1 MDESSFALQADAREH
16 RRVGDA
22 LLVSYTISE
31 EIRPEFTE
39 TYDIGIGG
47 LAMLTNAQ
55 LPPHQDVI
63 VELELRGDD
72 RPKLRITGA
81 TRWSTFDPALG
92 KYRTGVAFTNRDPEI
107 ERELLRYIDTIHHL
121 RDLGIL

>member
-1 MDESSFALQADAREH
+1 MDVTPPPRDEDARVH

-31 EIRPEFTE
+31 DIKPEFTE

-47 LAMLTNAQ
+47 LAMLTNAS
-55 LPPHQDVI
+55 LPLNGAVI

-72 RPKLRITGA
+72 RPKLRINGNI
-81 TRWSTFDPALG
+81 RWSTYDELLG
-92 KYRTGVAFTNRDPEI
+92 KYRTGIEFTKRDE
-107 ERELLRYIDTIHHL
+107 EHDRELLRYIDTIHHL
-121 RDLGIL
+121 RDLGVL